1 MSEIPETRYA
11 TTSDGLHIAYQSEGS
26 GPFDLIELSN
36 GTLFSI
42 DATAEQPRWQNYVD
56 RISTFARFIRFDLRG
71 IGLSDPVGSSDPP
84 TVEQWAND
92 SLAVLDAEGVAR
104 TAVVGVSFGGLAA
117 LLLAATHP
125 DRIGALILVN
135 SYARLLKDD
144 DYPVGV
150 PHHVWQRFSEAV
162 IEPGPLS
169 SDDLPVMAPGMV
181 SDAEFSSWWRRAG
194 HRGASPASARA
205 VWLAAAADV
214 RSILGTLQLPTLV
227 IQTRENQ
234 FVREGHGRYL
244 AEHIPNARYVEL
256 ESADHVPWTAEADFV
271 GEIEEFLTG
280 ERQLAPTS
288 RLLATVLF
296 TDIVDSTRHTAD
308 MGDQAWKERLELHD
322 RAIDRLLARFG
333 GRLVKRTGDGAL
345 ATFDGPARAVQCAT
359 AIRSAINQ
367 LGLSTRAGLHTGE
380 IEQRGDDVAGIAVHI
395 AQRVQGMA
403 QPDEVVV
410 SRTVVEL
417 VVGSGLQFR
426 EFGEFELRGVP
437 GRWLLYA
444 VTS

>member
-11 TTSDGLHIAYQSEGS
+11 TTSDGLHIAYQSEGL

-56 RISTFARFIRFDLRG
+56 RISLFARFIRFDLRG

-135 SYARLLKDD
+135 SYARLLKDN

-150 PHHVWQRFSEAV
+150 PHRVWQRFSEAV

-194 HRGASPASARA
+194 HRGASPASAWA

-227 IQTRENQ
+227 IQTRDNQ
-234 FVREGHGRYL
+234 FVRAGHGRYL

-296 TDIVDSTRHTAD
+296 TDIVDSTQHTAD

-426 EFGEFELRGVP
+426 ELDECELRGVP